1 MIGKYRCP
9 YKYYSEKFVVKLVYD
24 QKVVVYIAKFQYV
37 LFVKNVEKN
46 LQNLNLGVVLIAL
59 VDGMYNSIIIDCE
72 LK

>member
-1 MIGKYRCP
+1 MANIGVHI
-9 YKYYSEKFVVKLVYD
+9 SIILGKFVIKLVYD
-24 QKVVVYIAKFQYV
+24 QKVVVYIGKFQYV